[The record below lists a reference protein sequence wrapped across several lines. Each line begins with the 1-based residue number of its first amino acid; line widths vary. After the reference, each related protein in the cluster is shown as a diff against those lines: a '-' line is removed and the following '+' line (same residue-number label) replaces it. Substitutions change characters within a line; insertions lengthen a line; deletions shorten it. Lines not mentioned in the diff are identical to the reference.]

1 MNTEEVNVRSAAGV
15 SNPKA
20 TTLKK
25 GAAVTIYEQKTV
37 DGALWGRCDQG
48 WVAMAYVDLSTKT
61 TTATGTVAGGTL
73 SGNTILTTV
82 PTGAIGVGFVNIKN
96 LTVRNGAGL
105 GYKQTGTLPLYTNV
119 VIYEHI
125 LKDGM
130 IWGRCDQGWICT
142 SYVTYTGTS
151 VTGSG
156 TAGTIARCFYT
167 ANVRSS
173 AGVGNALVA
182 KIMVNS
188 RVEILEQTTY
198 SGETWGR
205 TSLGWVNM
213 QYVLADG
220 TVPTP

>member
-1 MNTEEVNVRSAAGV
+1 M
-15 SNPKA
+15 
-20 TTLKK
+20 
-25 GAAVTIYEQKTV
+25 

-61 TTATGTVAGGTL
+61 TAATGTVAGGTL

-220 TVPTP
+220 SVPTP

>member
-1 MNTEEVNVRSAAGV
+1 MDN
-15 SNPKA
+15 
-20 TTLKK
+20 
-25 GAAVTIYEQKTV
+25 
-37 DGALWGRCDQG
+37 ALWGRIDQG
-48 WVAMAYVDLSTKT
+48 WVAMSYVDLSAKT
-61 TTATGTVAGGTL
+61 NTGTNSTVASGSL

-82 PTGAIGVGFVNIKN
+82 PSDAIAVGFVNTKN
-96 LTVRNGAGL
+96 LNVRNGSGF
-105 GYKQTGTLPLYTNV
+105 GYTTTATLPQYTNV
-119 VIYEHI
+119 VVYEQI
-125 LKDGM
+125 LKDGV
-130 IWGRCDQGWICT
+130 IWARIDQGWVCAT
-142 SYVTYTGTS
+142 YLTYTGLS

-167 ANVRSS
+167 ANVRSA

-182 KIMVNS
+182 KVMVNS
-188 RVEILEQTTY
+188 RVEIYEQTTY